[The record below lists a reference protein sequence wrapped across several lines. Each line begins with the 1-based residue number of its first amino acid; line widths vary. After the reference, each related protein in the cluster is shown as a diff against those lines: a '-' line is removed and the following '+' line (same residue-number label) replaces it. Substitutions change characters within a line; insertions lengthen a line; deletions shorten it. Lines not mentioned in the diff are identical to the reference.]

1 MDKNSNSLNWF
12 EIPALDLERAKRF
25 YETIFATQ
33 LEPISEMMGM
43 SMSMFPADPA
53 KVGGALVKSQYH
65 SPSSTGAWVYLNA
78 NPSIQAVVD
87 RISAAGGTVTM
98 PPMEIAPEI
107 GYMAGFVDSE
117 GNAMALHANNL

>member
-117 GNAMALHANNL
+117 GNAMALHANKL

>member
-12 EIPALDLERAKRF
+12 EIPALDLERAKKF
-25 YETIFATQ
+25 YETVFATE

-43 SMSMFPADPA
+43 SMSVFPSDPA

-65 SPSSTGAWVYLNA
+65 VPSSTGAWVYLNA
-78 NPSIQAVVD
+78 NPSMQAVVD
-87 RISAAGGTVTM
+87 RIAGAGGTVTM
-98 PPMEIAPEI
+98 PPMQVSPEI

-117 GNAMALHANNL
+117 GNAMALHANSL